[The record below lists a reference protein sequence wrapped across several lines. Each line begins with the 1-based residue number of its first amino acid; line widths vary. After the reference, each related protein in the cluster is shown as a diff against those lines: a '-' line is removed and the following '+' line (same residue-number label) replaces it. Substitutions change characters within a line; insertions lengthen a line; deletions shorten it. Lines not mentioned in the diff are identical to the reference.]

1 MGEQRTPIQIAA
13 VSAGSKQMPPGLGA
27 IAMGDVPGQARQG
40 TIAIQ
45 VLVLVPELDVPQ
57 ETSEPSS

>member
-1 MGEQRTPIQIAA
+1 M
-13 VSAGSKQMPPGLGA
+13 SPGLGA